1 MVTIELLFQT
11 FSAYNSDIYIPDT
24 AKPIFNVYPTSYSPM
39 KHFNVTSQRIFFCVI
54 INMPIYGHVGITQQS
69 FGIYIVSKTITS
81 E

>member
-39 KHFNVTSQRIFFCVI
+39 KHFNVTSQRIFLRNYQYAHIWSCRYYSTI
-54 INMPIYGHVGITQQS
+54 IWDIYRIKN
-69 FGIYIVSKTITS
+69 YY
-81 E
+81 